1 MDAKNIAKKVVNVA
15 LKPAE
20 VVLDVVN
27 KADRAIHNITDERQ
41 TAYGQVKP
49 MYSNK
54 GTQDGHHVTDGANH
68 TKPVSMPANST
79 KPMSK
84 EDMAARKQ
92 FGSKSWN
99 NGYTN

>member
-1 MDAKNIAKKVVNVA
+1 MMPMASKPSAK
-15 LKPAE
+15 
-20 VVLDVVN
+20 
-27 KADRAIHNITDERQ
+27 Q
-41 TAYGQVKP
+41 
-49 MYSNK
+49 
-54 GTQDGHHVTDGANH
+54 GTQAGHAVTNNSNH
-68 TKPVSMPANST
+68 TKVVSTPAKSMPANST